1 MMSRLPSRNVVSLL
15 ALSLLVSTASEGVAQ
30 PAGRTKHERTGRASV
45 VSFNELQGRIQPGAT
60 ISVTDA
66 TGREVSGKLSA
77 LSETSLT
84 LVLHGTTRS
93 YMQSDVSLIR
103 KRQSDSL
110 WNGLLI
116 GMAAG
121 SAPSIYWLFAD
132 PNECGGSLCLDDL
145 VVGMMPAAAIGV
157 VVDAAIRRKVII
169 YRGSTTLTKT
179 SISIA
184 PITTQRRKG
193 VGLTLSF

>member
-1 MMSRLPSRNVVSLL
+1 MMSGPSHNVVVLL
-15 ALSLLVSTASEGVAQ
+15 ALPLLVSTASAVFAQ
-30 PAGRTKHERTGRASV
+30 QAGRTKHDRQERASA

-60 ISVTDA
+60 IWVTEA

-84 LVLHGTTRS
+84 LVLHGNTRS
-93 YMQSDVSLIR
+93 YVQSDVSLIR

-145 VVGMMPAAAIGV
+145 VVGMIPAVAIGV
-157 VVDAAIRRKVII
+157 AVDAAIRRKVII

-184 PITTQRRKG
+184 PITTQRRQG
-193 VGLTLSF
+193 VELTLSF